1 MLYVGIL
8 LWMVVAEAEV
18 FEFGLDFVQAQ
29 SVGERCINIQGF
41 ARNLVLFVGWLR
53 FQRAHVVQ
61 AVANLDK
68 DNTDVIAHSEQQLFE
83 VFCLC

>member
-1 MLYVGIL
+1 MLNIGIL

-18 FEFGLDFVQAQ
+18 FELGLDFVQAQ
-29 SVGERCINIQGF
+29 SVGERSINIQGF
-41 ARNLVLFVGWLR
+41 ARNLVLFVGRLR

-61 AVANLDK
+61 TVANLDK
-68 DNTDVIAHSEQQLFE
+68 DHTDVIAHGEQQLFE